1 MEKRLI
7 NKTKYTKGFYISL
20 TLYKIKHSILSY
32 VGGITICMT
41 ITQGI
46 GLMRDNKVTGW
57 WTVFAGAIIIP
68 IIVYLIPYFI
78 NMRNYK
84 KIVADNGGEDIDVS
98 LELTDSKM
106 ICKNSMGQTQRLR
119 YENIK
124 DITEK
129 SNLIIINFNVN
140 AAPMYLSNKP
150 EAFIGCTKEEMFDR
164 LTKYSGVKIFK

>member
-20 TLYKIKHSILSY
+20 TLYKVKHSILSY

-46 GLMRDNKVTGW
+46 GLMRDNNTVGW
-57 WTVFAGAIIIP
+57 WTVFTGAIIIP
-68 IIVYLIPYFI
+68 FIVYGIPFII

-84 KIVADNGGEDIDVS
+84 KIVKDNGGEDIDVS
-98 LELTDSKM
+98 LELTDTKM
-106 ICKNSMGQTQRLR
+106 ICKNSMGQVQRCR
-119 YENIK
+119 YENVKEII
-124 DITEK
+124 DK
-129 SNLIIINFNVN
+129 SNLLMVTFNIN

-150 EAFIGCTKEEMFDR
+150 EAFIGCTKEEMLDR
-164 LTKYSGVKIFK
+164 LTKFTGVKVLN

>member
-32 VGGITICMT
+32 VGGITIAMT

-46 GLMRDNKVTGW
+46 GLMRDNNTVGW

-68 IIVYLIPYFI
+68 TIVYVIPYII

-84 KIVADNGGEDIDVS
+84 KIVKDNDGEDLEVS
-98 LELTDSKM
+98 FELTDNK
-106 ICKNSMGQTQRLR
+106 ITCRNSMGQTQRLK
-119 YENIK
+119 YDQVKEVI
-124 DITEK
+124 EH
-129 SNLIIINFNVN
+129 SNLLIVNFKTN
-140 AAPMYLSNKP
+140 AAPMYLSNKE
-150 EAFIGCTKEEMFDR
+150 EAFIGCTKEEMLER
-164 LTKYSGVKIFK
+164 LKRMSGVEVIN